1 MSGTVICQRG
11 LGAAVVAV
19 VAFATLALSA
29 APIQAQEREPRLVA
43 VAVAECFSATMRDGL
58 TGPAWIEE
66 RADGWRVVV
75 PLRGQPEA
83 NREVQSPPPDADV
96 LTWFDLRRY
105 DDAGSLPE
113 DWNPILPYR
122 VNTSAGIYI
131 VDGGGYGWLR
141 PRRVSQLCLE
151 ATTGGVYQPLPD

>member
-1 MSGTVICQRG
+1 MLTRPSV
-11 LGAAVVAV
+11 AAALILILLAIPAV
-19 VAFATLALSA
+19 PTHA
-29 APIQAQEREPRLVA
+29 QAREPQQVA

-66 RADGWRVVV
+66 QADAWRVVI
-75 PLRGQPEA
+75 PLRGQPDA
-83 NREVQSPPPDADV
+83 NREVQSPPPDADA
-96 LTWFDLRRY
+96 LAWFDLRRY
-105 DDAGSLPE
+105 DDEARLPE

-122 VNTSAGIYI
+122 VNTSSGIYI

-151 ATTGGVYQPLPD
+151 ATTGGVYQPLPN

>member
-1 MSGTVICQRG
+1 MLIRPSV
-11 LGAAVVAV
+11 AAAL
-19 VAFATLALSA
+19 TLILLAIPA
-29 APIQAQEREPRLVA
+29 RTHAQAREPRQVA

-66 RADGWRVVV
+66 QADAWRVVV
-75 PLRGQPEA
+75 PLRGQPDA
-83 NREVQSPPPDADV
+83 NREVQSPPPDVDA
-96 LTWFDLRRY
+96 LAWFDLRRY
-105 DDAGSLPE
+105 DDEARLPE

-122 VNTSAGIYI
+122 VNTSSGIYI

-151 ATTGGVYQPLPD
+151 ATTGGVYQPLPN

>member
-1 MSGTVICQRG
+1 MTF
-11 LGAAVVAV
+11 AAVVALTLLL
-19 VAFATLALSA
+19 FAVPA
-29 APIQAQEREPRLVA
+29 APTHAQEHEPRRVA
-43 VAVAECFSATMRDGL
+43 IAVAECFSATMRDGL

-66 RADGWRVVV
+66 QVDGWRVVV

-83 NREVQSPPPDADV
+83 NRAVQSPPPDQDV
-96 LTWFDLRRY
+96 LAWFDLRRY
-105 DDAGSLPE
+105 DDESQLPE

-122 VNTSAGIYI
+122 VNTGSGIYI